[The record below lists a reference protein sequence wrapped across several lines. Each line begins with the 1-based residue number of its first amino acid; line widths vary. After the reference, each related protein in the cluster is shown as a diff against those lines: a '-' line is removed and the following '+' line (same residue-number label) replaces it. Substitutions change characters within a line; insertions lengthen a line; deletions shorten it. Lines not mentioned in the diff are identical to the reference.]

1 MSTTRLTFLYPALFR
16 TAGARAR
23 DGAPRAFQQANK
35 HHTPAGPALRMAS
48 TFSTSTAS
56 RKAAF
61 PRHGSAV
68 EPVDTTSPSGG
79 EAQPVP
85 QPTTE
90 TKAKVKPESAPTTV
104 PISDETTAKDKPQGV
119 AKDPVPAKT
128 GADEKP
134 GLGPVTINAAAAA
147 AAAGAAAGKTPQ
159 QAAADAKIKQGGP
172 MEAVLHMPPPDMV
185 SHPHITPSP
194 YVHHFDTYTLVKQ
207 LETDGYTKEQAT
219 TAMKAIRRLLA
230 HHLEVAQEG
239 LVSKSDVDNETYLFN
254 AACSE
259 LSTEVKNNRKV
270 ADETIRQ
277 QRTHL
282 QHEVDILSQRMTQDI
297 LTLKD
302 EVRAAFHD
310 RKMTVREEQ
319 RSTESLLQSIN
330 MEIST
335 QLSGDAKS
343 DIEGLRWILSRR
355 SVLGIV
361 FMAIMTLATLRYGS
375 YVNHE
380 RQRVVD
386 ERKRRDEELK
396 RNGGRE
402 DYAPPV
408 DAAQILAA
416 N

>member
-1 MSTTRLTFLYPALFR
+1 MSSTRLTFLYPALFR
-16 TAGARAR
+16 ASGARAR
-23 DGAPRAFQQANK
+23 DGAPRALQK
-35 HHTPAGPALRMAS
+35 AGDCHKSAGSVRRITSP
-48 TFSTSTAS
+48 FSTSAAP

-68 EPVDTTSPSGG
+68 EPIDTNSPSGG
-79 EAQPVP
+79 EAQPLP
-85 QPTTE
+85 QPTKE
-90 TKAKVKPESAPTTV
+90 TQAKTKPKSAPAATSTRDEAATTK
-104 PISDETTAKDKPQGV
+104 EKPQD
-119 AKDPVPAKT
+119 AATEPQPSTSDAE
-128 GADEKP
+128 EKP
-134 GLGPVTINAAAAA
+134 DTGSVSLNAAAAA
-147 AAAGAAAGKTPQ
+147 GVAAGKTPQ
-159 QAAADAKIKQGGP
+159 QAAADAKMKQGGP
-172 MEAVLHMPPPDMV
+172 MDAVLHMPPPESV

-219 TAMKAIRRLLA
+219 TAMKAIRKLLA

-259 LSTEVKNNRKV
+259 LSTEVRNNRKA

-282 QHEVDILSQRMTQDI
+282 QHEVDILNQRMTQDI

-319 RSTESLLQSIN
+319 RSMESLIQSIN
-330 MEIST
+330 MKITT
-335 QLSGDAKS
+335 QLTSDAKS

-355 SVLGIV
+355 SVVGIL
-361 FMAIMTLATLRYGS
+361 FMAFMTLATLRYGS

-380 RQRVVD
+380 KQRVID
-386 ERKRRDEELK
+386 ERKRREEELK
-396 RNGGRE
+396 RNGGRQ
-402 DYAPPV
+402 DHAPPV

>member
-16 TAGARAR
+16 GTGTRAR
-23 DGAPRAFQQANK
+23 DIAPQAVRRTQRCRK
-35 HHTPAGPALRMAS
+35 STSSGPRTAS
-48 TFSTSTAS
+48 PFSTSSATP
-56 RKAAF
+56 KTAF

-68 EPVDTTSPSGG
+68 EPVDTTSSSGG
-79 EAQPVP
+79 EARPVP
-85 QPTTE
+85 ESTRQAKREPTTPANPNE
-90 TKAKVKPESAPTTV
+90 KQT
-104 PISDETTAKDKPQGV
+104 
-119 AKDPVPAKT
+119 PAKEEQQT
-128 GADEKP
+128 ASAKQQSTKP
-134 GLGPVTINAAAAA
+134 AAEASPDTESVTLAAA

-159 QAAADAKIKQGGP
+159 QAAADAKMKQGGP
-172 MEAVLHMPPPDMV
+172 MDAVLHMPPPE
-185 SHPHITPSP
+185 STPHPHIAPSP

-207 LETDGYTKEQAT
+207 LETGGYSKEQAT

-259 LSTEVKNNRKV
+259 LSTEVTNNRRT

-302 EVRAAFHD
+302 DVRAAFHD

-319 RSTESLLQSIN
+319 RSMESLIQSIN
-330 MEIST
+330 MKIT
-335 QLSGDAKS
+335 VRLTGDAKS

-355 SVLGIV
+355 SVVGIL

-380 RQRVVD
+380 KQRAID
-386 ERKRRDEELK
+386 ERKRREEELK
-396 RNGGRE
+396 RNGGRQ
-402 DYAPPV
+402 DHAPPV